1 MNGLS
6 DVSHRA
12 LLAGSGRVLANRR
25 TLTLAIGSALLV
37 AFGHAI
43 GAEDPLPPWCPPYPT
58 PEDPIECQPTN
69 PPPPLPNVVR
79 YTDNQFVPTSSGAR
93 IPYDANKNVTL
104 PDNDPVVLDGR
115 AVALASA
122 TGTGSRISNLADGV
136 DGMDAVNRRQL
147 DGVQS
152 IATNAQN
159 TANTAINTANTAINT
174 ANTARTE
181 VSNLDALAVKYT
193 STAKTQVTLGGA
205 KLSNIADGTAATD
218 AVNRR
223 QLDSVSAT
231 ATNAQTTANNAYT
244 TVNQLAGNAL
254 QFDGLTFNALRSGA
268 PTRISGIADGEA
280 ETDAVNRRQL
290 DTVRAE
296 VQQLDGMAVKYTDL
310 TRTTVMLGAQGTPVR
325 VTNVADGV
333 AETDAVNRRQLDA
346 VRNDISQATSDALKF
361 DGQSYNAL
369 RGGAATRITGL
380 AAGVAG
386 DHAVNFDQLS
396 AVSAVFGG
404 GARWSAGSFLAPTYT
419 INGRSYSTVGDAF
432 AAVDLQITNLNE
444 RVSTIETTPR
454 DPNPGS
460 GSRSVDYD
468 TDARD
473 SVTLRGGAN
482 GTRVSNVAAGV
493 EATDAANVAQVRQA
507 EVNSRTYTDTRTAET
522 LRESRQYT
530 DTRTAET
537 LRESKQ
543 YTDTRFQEV
552 LRGFDDFT
560 AQVDRR
566 LQQTDKRISRQSAM
580 TSAMVQMGINAAGA
594 RTERGRV
601 AVGMGV
607 SDDGEAALSV
617 GYSKTFGNR
626 VSVSIGGAFSGG
638 EASGGVG
645 IGFDL

>member
-6 DVSHRA
+6 DVSQRA

-43 GAEDPLPPWCPPYPT
+43 GAEGPLPPWCPPYPT
-58 PEDPIECQPTN
+58 PEDPIECRPTN

-79 YTDNQFVPTSSGAR
+79 YTDNQFVPTSSGAQ
-93 IPYDANKNVTL
+93 IPYDANMNVTL

-115 AVALASA
+115 AVALAGA

-268 PTRISGIADGEA
+268 PTRISG
-280 ETDAVNRRQL
+280 
-290 DTVRAE
+290 
-296 VQQLDGMAVKYTDL
+296 
-310 TRTTVMLGAQGTPVR
+310 
-325 VTNVADGV
+325 VADGV
-333 AETDAVNRRQLDA
+333 SPFDAVNRRQLDA
-346 VRNDISQATSDALKF
+346 ALAGVTPGTIDALNY
-361 DGQSYNAL
+361 DSGLGAYNAN
-369 RGGAATRITGL
+369 REGNTRITG
-380 AAGVAG
+380 VADG
-386 DHAVNFDQLS
+386 IQTDDAVNLGQLNDVQSIAIDARTTANNAYDTVNQLS
-396 AVSAVFGG
+396 GNALQF
-404 GARWSAGSFLAPTYT
+404 AGSLWAVPAHHAP
-419 INGRSYSTVGDAF
+419 A
-432 AAVDLQITNLNE
+432 
-444 RVSTIETTPR
+444 
-454 DPNPGS
+454 PGS
-460 GSRSVDYD
+460 IRALTLPSPAASARPPSARRAWPEPRARVRHTRS
-468 TDARD
+468 
-473 SVTLRGGAN
+473 
-482 GTRVSNVAAGV
+482 
-493 EATDAANVAQVRQA
+493 
-507 EVNSRTYTDTRTAET
+507 
-522 LRESRQYT
+522 
-530 DTRTAET
+530 
-537 LRESKQ
+537 
-543 YTDTRFQEV
+543 
-552 LRGFDDFT
+552 
-560 AQVDRR
+560 
-566 LQQTDKRISRQSAM
+566 
-580 TSAMVQMGINAAGA
+580 
-594 RTERGRV
+594 
-601 AVGMGV
+601 
-607 SDDGEAALSV
+607 EAA
-617 GYSKTFGNR
+617 R
-626 VSVSIGGAFSGG
+626 
-638 EASGGVG
+638 
-645 IGFDL
+645 